1 MPFTKG
7 QSYAGRDIVQQLEA
21 ETGKPFYA
29 LHRDGRVLAFAL
41 NRWQNPGA
49 PSEIIVGKGE
59 SREQYADA
67 FIAAPTVV
75 PVFIKEHRNDSL
87 WACAGHFKFTR
98 YSDRPEEKNA
108 RVQPPAIPSV
118 YKILFLEEVAQ

>member
-1 MPFTKG
+1 MSFTKG
-7 QSYAGRDIVQQLEA
+7 HTYAGRDIVQELAA

-29 LHRDGRVLAFAL
+29 LHRDGRILAFAL

-49 PSEIIVGKGE
+49 PTEIIVGIGE
-59 SREQYADA
+59 SREAYADA

-75 PVFIKEHRNDSL
+75 PVFIKEQRPDTV
-87 WACAGHFKFTR
+87 WTCAGHFKFIR
-98 YSDRPEEKNA
+98 FSDAPEDKNA